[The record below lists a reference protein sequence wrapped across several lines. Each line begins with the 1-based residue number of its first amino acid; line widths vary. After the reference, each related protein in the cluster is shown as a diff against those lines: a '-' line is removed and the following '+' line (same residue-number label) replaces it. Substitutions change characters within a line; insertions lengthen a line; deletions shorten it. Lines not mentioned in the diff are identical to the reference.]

1 MWRGND
7 DGIWEY
13 CTVVAVNA
21 YFVKP
26 LIETSVTPA
35 AWRRQAQPA
44 TMFDSL
50 LLHFLS
56 LVNWCMLTFSII
68 LFVLLNF
75 LLDAIKLKMWYM
87 LYYLFIV

>member
-13 CTVVAVNA
+13 CAVVAVNA

-26 LIETSVTPA
+26 LIETSVTRA

-56 LVNWCMLTFSII
+56 LINWCMINADLQ
-68 LFVLLNF
+68 
-75 LLDAIKLKMWYM
+75 
-87 LYYLFIV
+87 YYLVCTAQFPT